1 MYNLKIDQTN
11 YLYQMILVTGA
22 TGLVGSYLLL
32 HLLENEKKVRAI
44 YRNSESLEK
53 TRAFFKLQNKEH
65 FFDSIEW
72 MQADITDVPSLE
84 KVFIGV
90 KFVYHCAALISF
102 DPKEEDQLRKTNIE
116 GTANVVNFCL
126 DFQVEKLC
134 YVSSIAALG
143 DLKEHENIVTEET
156 EWNPEKSHSDYAISK
171 YGAEMEVWRG
181 HQEGLKVVIVNPGVI
196 LGFHTSEKGSNEIFL
211 KVKNG
216 LRFYT
221 KGSTGFVSVVDVV
234 KIMILL
240 MNSEINGERFI
251 LVSENQSYE
260 NLVKSIAISLNVK
273 QPIFEVNS
281 LMTSIFWKI
290 DWVMANF
297 FQQKRRMSKMMSES
311 LHTKDIYS
319 KHKTITVLKYQFQD
333 IEETISEICKK
344 LK

>member
-1 MYNLKIDQTN
+1 
-11 YLYQMILVTGA
+11 
-22 TGLVGSYLLL
+22 
-32 HLLENEKKVRAI
+32 
-44 YRNSESLEK
+44 
-53 TRAFFKLQNKEH
+53 
-65 FFDSIEW
+65 
-72 MQADITDVPSLE
+72 
-84 KVFIGV
+84 
-90 KFVYHCAALISF
+90 
-102 DPKEEDQLRKTNIE
+102 
-116 GTANVVNFCL
+116 
-126 DFQVEKLC
+126 
-134 YVSSIAALG
+134 
-143 DLKEHENIVTEET
+143 
-156 EWNPEKSHSDYAISK
+156 
-171 YGAEMEVWRG
+171 MEVWRG

-319 KHKTITVLKYQFQD
+319 KQKTITVLKYQFQD

>member
-1 MYNLKIDQTN
+1 
-11 YLYQMILVTGA
+11 MILVTGA

-44 YRNSESLEK
+44 YRNSESLEN
-53 TRAFFKLQNKEH
+53 TRAFFKLQNKE
-65 FFDSIEW
+65 FFFNSIEW
-72 MQADITDVPSLE
+72 IQADITDVPSLE

-90 KFVYHCAALISF
+90 KNVYHCAALISF

-126 DFQVEKLC
+126 DFQIEKLC

-181 HQEGLKVVIVNPGVI
+181 QQEGLKVVIVNPGVI

-221 KGSTGFVSVVDVV
+221 KGSTGFVSVLDVV

>member
-1 MYNLKIDQTN
+1 
-11 YLYQMILVTGA
+11 MILVTGA
-22 TGLVGSYLLL
+22 TGLVGSYLLF
-32 HLLENEKKVRAI
+32 HLLENEEKVRAI
-44 YRNSESLEK
+44 YRNSETLEK
-53 TRAFFKLQNKEH
+53 TRAFFKLQNKEI
-65 FFDSIEW
+65 FFNSIEW
-72 MQADITDVPSLE
+72 IQADITDVPSLE
-84 KVFIGV
+84 KVFIGI
-90 KFVYHCAALISF
+90 KNVYHCAALISF
-102 DPKEEDQLRKTNIE
+102 DPKEEEKLRKTNIE

-126 DFQVEKLC
+126 DYKVEKLC

-181 HQEGLKVVIVNPGVI
+181 QQEGLKVVIVNPGVI

-251 LVSENQSYE
+251 VVSENQSYE
-260 NLVKSIAISLNVK
+260 NLIKSIAISLNVK
-273 QPIFEVNS
+273 PPIFEVNS

>member
-1 MYNLKIDQTN
+1 
-11 YLYQMILVTGA
+11 MILVTGA
-22 TGLVGSYLLL
+22 TGLVGSYLLF
-32 HLLENEKKVRAI
+32 HLLENEEKVRAI

-53 TRAFFKLQNKEH
+53 TRSFFKLQNKEI
-65 FFDSIEW
+65 FFNSIEW
-72 MQADITDVPSLE
+72 IQADITDVPSLE
-84 KVFIGV
+84 KVFIGI
-90 KFVYHCAALISF
+90 KNVYHCAALISF

-126 DFQVEKLC
+126 DFQIEKLC

-181 HQEGLKVVIVNPGVI
+181 QQEGLKVVIVNPGVI

-251 LVSENQSYE
+251 VVSENQSYE

-273 QPIFEVNS
+273 PPIFEVNS

-333 IEETISEICKK
+333 IEETISETCKK

>member
-1 MYNLKIDQTN
+1 
-11 YLYQMILVTGA
+11 MILVTGA

-53 TRAFFKLQNKEH
+53 TRAFFKLQNKEI
-65 FFDSIEW
+65 FFNSIEW

-84 KVFIGV
+84 MVFVGI
-90 KFVYHCAALISF
+90 KNVYHCAALISF

-126 DFQVEKLC
+126 DYKVEKLC

>member
-1 MYNLKIDQTN
+1 
-11 YLYQMILVTGA
+11 MILVTGA

-32 HLLENEKKVRAI
+32 HLLENEKNVRAI

-181 HQEGLKVVIVNPGVI
+181 QQEGLKVVIVNPGVI

-273 QPIFEVNS
+273 PPIFEVNS